1 MAKVTFNRRT
11 RREKI
16 IQSLFSLSMD
26 DAQSVEQAVLT
37 AVNYNDSSDNDH
49 DFQVADVETLIETIE
64 SLNELK
70 IEIDERIQQ
79 QLENW
84 NFTRITKIDL
94 AILRLAIYEMFYVSD
109 ESVPKKVAINEAI
122 EIAKRYSDDKS
133 PKFINGVLSNL
144 LKKEEV

>member
-70 IEIDERIQQ
+70 IEIDERIQR